1 MNITRILSHLGLTE
15 AVDYNIVDNA
25 IVMLPK
31 TRMVEQVIEHDAVE
45 EVTEEQEVLDAEG
58 LSFDPPQ
65 YETVVIVEA
74 QEAYTETVMVEEE
87 YTPAAPSEDALQR
100 AELEL
105 RVADLGDVMELVGKY
120 LEGHVASED
129 ESINPEAFAVA
140 HINDPS
146 SSFWRMSIPKPTLAE
161 LEAIRAN
168 LDPIKAAAAVR
179 KARMDEGR
187 KAREAC
193 QNVLDIVA
201 GFNLESELSP
211 EQISSMVATFAQPL
225 QALQLNRPSTAKALI
240 TALEP
245 SELVTQEMLS
255 ECLELLADY

>member
-1 MNITRILSHLGLTE
+1 MNITRILSHLGLIE
-15 AVDYNIVDNA
+15 AVDYNIVDGD

-31 TRMVEQVIEHDAVE
+31 TRMVEQVIEHEA
-45 EVTEEQEVLDAEG
+45 TEEQRDEEDNI
-58 LSFDPPQ
+58 
-65 YETVVIVEA
+65 IVEA
-74 QEAYTETVMVEEE
+74 QEAYTETIMVEEQ

-105 RVADLGDVMELVGKY
+105 RVTDLGDIMELVGKY

-161 LEAIRAN
+161 LEALRAD

-179 KARMDEGR
+179 KARIEEGR

-193 QNVLDIVA
+193 QNVLDLIA
-201 GFNLESELSP
+201 GFNLERELSS
-211 EQISSMVATFAQPL
+211 EQISEMANTFAQPL
-225 QALQLNRPSTAKALI
+225 QALQLNRPSSAKALI
-240 TALEP
+240 VAIEADD
-245 SELVTQEMLS
+245 ELVTQEMLD
-255 ECLELLADY
+255 ECLSLLEDY